1 MQISKTCSEDA
12 CTGIAKAKGLCLRC
26 YGRAYYE
33 IQRLEKAA
41 ERASVCAR
49 TACEN
54 VLYRFGL
61 SGSSEYCSTRC
72 RDVARRRAGFSP
84 SPACCFEPCANLLDM
99 GGWLLDPELGRK
111 ISYCSPKCQNREAR
125 RLEKLRT
132 PARTCEIEGCE
143 KRHVAKGLCKSH
155 WNARNREINGREP
168 STWNDA
174 GRDAYHRRRARQRD
188 TKTGSPVRREAIGF
202 RDGWI
207 CQICLESVDPALAYP
222 DPRSPSLE
230 HVVPLSRGGAHDPS
244 NVVIAHLRCNLAKGA
259 RTLPVSNLTG

>member
-1 MQISKTCSEDA
+1 MKIPGTCTEYNCIEPVMA
-12 CTGIAKAKGLCLRC
+12 TGLCSRHYLRNWRERQRMKKDAEMSNIC
-26 YGRAYYE
+26 AYVDCHNLIYRLKGR
-33 IQRLEKAA
+33 RMH
-41 ERASVCAR
+41 R
-49 TACEN
+49 
-54 VLYRFGL
+54 
-61 SGSSEYCSTRC
+61 
-72 RDVARRRAGFSP
+72 
-84 SPACCFEPCANLLDM
+84 
-99 GGWLLDPELGRK
+99 
-111 ISYCSPKCQNREAR
+111 YCSPTCQKREAR

-143 KRHVAKGLCKSH
+143 KRHAAKGLCKSH
-155 WNARNREINGREP
+155 WKARNREINGREP
-168 STWNDA
+168 STWNDT

-244 NVVIAHLRCNLAKGA
+244 NVVIAHLRCNLSKGA
-259 RTLPVSNLTG
+259 RTLPVGNLTP